1 MANRGGEK
9 KIALVNGF
17 LIDGSGS
24 PPVDRAVVV
33 VENGRISAVGP
44 AGEVEVPSDAEVI
57 DVGGMTIMPGLID
70 AHMHFMGTRTHRLEE
85 YFVIPEQVRLLRCV
99 RDAEALLEAGFTTVK
114 DCGGTNGL
122 YLKMAIKEGSVRGPR
137 VLAAGHVLSQ
147 TFGHGDI
154 HFLPI
159 EWVRQ
164 KIPTICDG
172 VDECRRA
179 ARYALREGAD
189 FIKICATGGVLSM
202 RDRPEHTQFS
212 FDEIRAIVEEAGK
225 VGTFVSAHAQGTE
238 GIKIAIAAGV
248 KTIDHGIY
256 LDEEAIRM
264 MKERGVILVP
274 TLSIAYQIVT
284 KGKEAGIIEWG
295 VRKATEAFEHHLKS
309 VKMAYE
315 AGVKIATGTDFGGPP
330 LWKMGT
336 NAMELELLVEKAGFK
351 PIDAIVS
358 ATKIAAEACG
368 LADKIG
374 TIEAG
379 NMADIIVVNGNPLE
393 DIKVLRKVD
402 NIRLVMK
409 EGKIEVNRGV

>member
-212 FDEIRAIVEEAGK
+212 FDEIRAIVEEARK

-315 AGVKIATGTDFGGPP
+315 AGVKIATGTDFGSPP

>member
-212 FDEIRAIVEEAGK
+212 FDEIRAIVEEARK

>member
-1 MANRGGEK
+1 MARCCGK
-9 KIALVNGF
+9 SLALVNGF

-24 PPVDRAVVV
+24 SPIDRSVVV
-33 VENGRISAVGP
+33 VEGGRIRAVGRV
-44 AGEVEVPSDAEVI
+44 GDVEVPAGAEVI
-57 DVGGMTIMPGLID
+57 DVDGLTVMPGLID
-70 AHMHFMGTRTHRLEE
+70 AHVHFMGTRTHRLEE
-85 YFVIPEQVRLLRCV
+85 YFVVPEQVRLLRCV
-99 RDAEALLEAGFTTVK
+99 SDAEALLGAGFTTVK

-122 YLKMAIKEGSVRGPR
+122 YLKMAINEGSVRGPR
-137 VLAAGHVLSQ
+137 ILAAGHVLSQ

-159 EWVRQ
+159 EWVKQ

-172 VDECRRA
+172 VDDCRRA

-212 FDEIRAIVEEAGK
+212 FDEIRAIVEEARK

-256 LDEEAIRM
+256 LDDEAIRM
-264 MKERGVILVP
+264 MKGRNVILVP
-274 TLSIAYQIVT
+274 TLSISHQIVT

-295 VRKATEAFEHHLKS
+295 VRKAAEAFEYHLKS
-309 VKMAYE
+309 VKLAYE

-330 LWKMGT
+330 LWRMGT
-336 NAMELELLVEKAGFK
+336 NAMELELLVDEVGFK
-351 PIDAIVS
+351 PMDAIVS

-374 TIEAG
+374 TIEVG
-379 NMADIIVVNGNPLE
+379 KLADVIVVDGNPLE
-393 DIKVLRKVD
+393 DIRVLRKIE

-409 EGKIEVNRGV
+409 EGRIEVNRGV